1 MPSPSNPSALPPE
14 PSPGRTLPA
23 SSGTPHPCLCGCR
36 SFCSGAGRL
45 PPRRRHT
52 EGGTEAEEGGLR
64 GRNVPRC
71 RRALS
76 RAWSG
81 SGWSSGKMNPWRI
94 KLFSICASRPRRA
107 AAGWG
112 GLTLT
117 PRPSRFQLLF
127 IHGRVR
133 YYLSNAVQRQNCHS
147 ASFLLEILAVLQP
160 KSCRKRGARFSY
172 LI

>member
-1 MPSPSNPSALPPE
+1 
-14 PSPGRTLPA
+14 
-23 SSGTPHPCLCGCR
+23 
-36 SFCSGAGRL
+36 
-45 PPRRRHT
+45 
-52 EGGTEAEEGGLR
+52 
-64 GRNVPRC
+64 
-71 RRALS
+71 
-76 RAWSG
+76 
-81 SGWSSGKMNPWRI
+81 MNPRRI
-94 KLFSICASRPRRA
+94 KLFSICASRPRTA

-127 IHGRVR
+127 IHGRFR
-133 YYLSNAVQRQNCHS
+133 DYLSNAVQRQNCHS